1 MLVREM
7 NLHSPI
13 DVCDWFSC
21 LPAPQQHIMLT
32 GFVSVLRLGATD
44 VNGDDRPQTQTH
56 MQTQSQTQSQSQSQ
70 SRSRRVLG
78 DGYGAV
84 PCVGRTC
91 DTESPIVRRYKNGPM
106 PRLGALSRSIY
117 SDTDACGADSD
128 VSVDA
133 RVRRRLGV
141 LSPMVDNGAGND
153 EGNTSNSVPVQ
164 VPVSF
169 PRPSHSSV
177 SAFTPFVASSPNVIH
192 SIPTAA
198 RDTSSTS
205 STPSTPST
213 PYTKCRVRDSSH
225 HYVVNAVPREAWSTT
240 SPVGSHAGPIESPVA
255 RTHVPLPRTYSTIDE
270 VNDLVE
276 NELINEFISKN
287 IIHVEGGLKQGVCK
301 SELRDEFLDWHKQK
315 VGDGVQKSYS
325 NRFVSN
331 MHACMENHFGPYNQT
346 CGWLNT
352 MMICDMS
359 DDDTQ

>member
-1 MLVREM
+1 MLTREM

-13 DVCDWFSC
+13 DVCDWFSF

-44 VNGDDRPQTQTH
+44 VNGDDRPQTQT
-56 MQTQSQTQSQSQSQ
+56 QTQ
-70 SRSRRVLG
+70 SRSRRVPG
-78 DGYGAV
+78 DVYGAV
-84 PCVGRTC
+84 PCAGRTC

-117 SDTDACGADSD
+117 SDAAACGADRD

-153 EGNTSNSVPVQ
+153 VDNTSNSVPVQ

-177 SAFTPFVASSPNVIH
+177 SAVTPFVASAPNVIH

-198 RDTSSTS
+198 RDTSSTP

-213 PYTKCRVRDSSH
+213 TSRVRDSSRH
-225 HYVVNAVPREAWSTT
+225 RVVNADPREAWSTM
-240 SPVGSHAGPIESPVA
+240 SPVGSHTGSVESPVA

-276 NELINEFISKN
+276 NELINEFISQS
-287 IIHVEGGLKQGVCK
+287 IIHVGGGLTQGVCK
-301 SELRDEFLDWHKQK
+301 NEVIDEFLDWHAQK
-315 VGDGVQKSYS
+315 VGDGVHMSYS

-331 MHACMENHFGPYNQT
+331 IHTCMENHFGPYNQT
-346 CGWLNT
+346 CGWPNT

-359 DDDTQ
+359 DDDT